1 MKDFWNCSA
10 DETLKH
16 FGTTA
21 AGLSDSEVLRI
32 RGEKGENALMEQ
44 QPPSIVKVF
53 LSQFCDL
60 LIVILIIAAIIS
72 MFSGNAESTIVILL
86 VLIMN
91 AILGTV
97 QHVKAQRSL
106 DSLKQLS
113 SPSAKVMRNGQK
125 VEVPSKDIVPG
136 DLVLLEAGDL
146 NTFFENSF
154 AGHSFRSAKI
164 SIFEKI
170 SSDIDSF
177 LTMFQRFFSLL
188 IHYLIKMSVVIAD
201 VAVFVHVYCV
211 FLIIVN
217 VYCEF
222 VISHMSDIRLWS
234 GMDVSLS

>member
-1 MKDFWNCSA
+1 MLVQCGLLVCS
-10 DETLKH
+10 
-16 FGTTA
+16 
-21 AGLSDSEVLRI
+21 SDSVHLSSHLSVAHFLARCSCVLSFPVYAAASRI
-32 RGEKGENALMEQ
+32 KDCTEAG
-44 QPPSIVKVF
+44 P
-53 LSQFCDL
+53 
-60 LIVILIIAAIIS
+60 AIILYYPDS
-72 MFSGNAESTIVILL
+72 AYTSLPVRPLY
-86 VLIMN
+86 V
-91 AILGTV
+91 V
-97 QHVKAQRSL
+97 PVWKCRSC
-106 DSLKQLS
+106 
-113 SPSAKVMRNGQK
+113 
-125 VEVPSKDIVPG
+125 
-136 DLVLLEAGDL
+136 LEAGDL

>member
-1 MKDFWNCSA
+1 MPVKLIYSSYSQYIISVFKLLVQCGLLVCS
-10 DETLKH
+10 
-16 FGTTA
+16 
-21 AGLSDSEVLRI
+21 SDSVHLSSHLSVAHFLARCSCVLSFPVYAAASRI
-32 RGEKGENALMEQ
+32 KDCTEAG
-44 QPPSIVKVF
+44 P
-53 LSQFCDL
+53 
-60 LIVILIIAAIIS
+60 AIILYYPDS
-72 MFSGNAESTIVILL
+72 AYTSLPVRPLY
-86 VLIMN
+86 V
-91 AILGTV
+91 V
-97 QHVKAQRSL
+97 PVWKCRSC
-106 DSLKQLS
+106 
-113 SPSAKVMRNGQK
+113 
-125 VEVPSKDIVPG
+125 
-136 DLVLLEAGDL
+136 LEAGDL